1 MVRRVNTYKRFL
13 YLFLILSLIV
23 ILISPEFQK
32 KPIQWIQLPVGGA
45 IYYIQEGTYSVMN
58 RIAGIWHGYINL
70 IHVQEENKTLHRT
83 IEELKGENN
92 LLKEQGALAERLQA
106 MLEYK
111 KSSPHQLTAAEVIGR
126 EPSHWFKSVI
136 INKGEAEGVRVD
148 MGVMTP
154 QGVVGKVIKTESHY
168 SQVLLM
174 TDRNSAVA
182 AMIQRTRDEGIVQG
196 VEKGAIRLK
205 YLPHFS
211 EVSVGDVVVTSG
223 LEGSFTK
230 GLKIGQVET
239 IEKKEHEL
247 FLEVKLAPEID
258 FYKLEEVFV
267 ITSVGHQDGLNEP
280 HPALEK
286 TR

>member
-1 MVRRVNTYKRFL
+1 MVRRVNFYKRFL

-23 ILISPEFQK
+23 ILISPELQK
-32 KPIQWIQLPVGGA
+32 KPIQWIQLPIGGV
-45 IYYIQEGTYSVMN
+45 IYYVQEGTYLVMS
-58 RIAGIWHGYINL
+58 RISGVWHGYINL
-70 IHVQEENKTLHRT
+70 IHVQQENETLRRT

-92 LLKEQGALAERLQA
+92 LLKEQGALADRLQG

-111 KSSPHQLTAAEVIGR
+111 KSSSHQLIAAEVIGR

-136 INKGEAEGVRVD
+136 INKGEAEGIRVD

-154 QGVVGKVIKTESHY
+154 QGVVGKVIKTDPRY

-196 VEKGAIRLK
+196 VEKGTVRLK

-211 EVSVGDVVVTSG
+211 EVAVGDVVVTSG
-223 LEGSFTK
+223 LEGSFAK
-230 GLKIGQVET
+230 GLKIGQVDKV
-239 IEKKEHEL
+239 EKKEHEL
-247 FLEVKLAPEID
+247 FLEVQLAPEID

-267 ITSVGHQDGLNEP
+267 ITSVGHVD
-280 HPALEK
+280 
-286 TR
+286 

>member
-1 MVRRVNTYKRFL
+1 MVRRVNLYKRFL

-32 KPIQWIQLPVGGA
+32 KPVQWIQRPVGWV
-45 IYYIQEGTYSVMN
+45 IYYVQEGTYVLMN
-58 RIAGIWHGYINL
+58 SIAGVWNGYINL
-70 IHVQEENKTLHRT
+70 IHVQEENEALRRT

-92 LLKEQGALAERLQA
+92 GLKEQGALADRLGA

-111 KSSPHQLTAAEVIGR
+111 KASPHHLIAAEVIGR

-136 INKGEAEGVRVD
+136 INKGEDEGIRVD
-148 MGVMTP
+148 MGVVTP
-154 QGVVGKVIKTESHY
+154 QGIVGKVIKTGPRH

-182 AMIQRTRDEGIVQG
+182 AMVQRTRDEGIVQG
-196 VEKGAIRLK
+196 VEQGTVRLK

-223 LEGSFTK
+223 LEGSFAK
-230 GLKIGQVET
+230 GLKIGQVEKV
-239 IEKKEHEL
+239 EKKEHEL
-247 FLEVKLAPEID
+247 FLEVKMTPEID

-267 ITSVGHQDGLNEP
+267 ITSIGEANEKSP
-280 HPALEK
+280 PVAGS
-286 TR
+286 RP

>member
-1 MVRRVNTYKRFL
+1 MVRRVNLYKRFL

-32 KPIQWIQLPVGGA
+32 KPVQWIQRPVGWA
-45 IYYIQEGTYSVMN
+45 IYYIQEGTYASMN
-58 RIAGIWHGYINL
+58 SIAGVWNGYINL
-70 IHVQEENKTLHRT
+70 IHVQKENESLRRT

-92 LLKEQGALAERLQA
+92 LLKEQGALAERLQT

-111 KSSPHQLTAAEVIGR
+111 KASPHRLVAAEVIGR

-136 INKGEAEGVRVD
+136 INKGEDEGIRVD
-148 MGVMTP
+148 MGVITP
-154 QGVVGKVIKTESHY
+154 QGIVGKVVKTGPRY

-182 AMIQRTRDEGIVQG
+182 AMVQRTRDEGIVQG
-196 VEKGAIRLK
+196 VEQGTVRLK

-211 EVSVGDVVVTSG
+211 EVAVGDVVVTSG
-223 LEGSFTK
+223 LEGSFAK
-230 GLKIGQVET
+230 GLKIGEVDKV
-239 IEKKEHEL
+239 EKKEHEL
-247 FLEVKLAPEID
+247 FLEVKMTPEID

-267 ITSVGHQDGLNEP
+267 ITSIGELNEKSTSSAGSRP
-280 HPALEK
+280 
-286 TR
+286 